1 MSGEEIEI
9 TIGPDGEVN
18 LETHGIKGAA
28 CNKVMAAFVQ
38 ALGKLK
44 SAEQTE
50 EFFEAAIDVEVESQ
64 LDQKLHR

>member
-1 MSGEEIEI
+1 MSREEIEI

-28 CNKVMAAFVQ
+28 CNAVMEAFVQ

-44 SAEQTE
+44 SARQTE
-50 EFFEAAIDVEVESQ
+50 EFFEASIDVEVDTR
-64 LDQKLHR
+64 LDQKLRR